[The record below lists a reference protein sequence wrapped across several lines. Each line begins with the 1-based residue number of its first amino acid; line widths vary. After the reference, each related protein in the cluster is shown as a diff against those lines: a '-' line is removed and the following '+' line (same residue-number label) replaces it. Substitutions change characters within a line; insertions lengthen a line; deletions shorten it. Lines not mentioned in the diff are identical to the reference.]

1 MCVLYIYIGTI
12 KIKKIVVTKI
22 IELDDNRVI
31 LSTLFR
37 NKIKV
42 DIYSTLLIIC
52 QGDSIRE
59 QGIL

>member
-37 NKIKV
+37 NKIKAS
-42 DIYSTLLIIC
+42 IYSTFLIIS
-52 QGDSIRE
+52 QGGSIRE

>member
-31 LSTLFR
+31 VSTLFR

-42 DIYSTLLIIC
+42 GIYSTLLII
-52 QGDSIRE
+52 R
-59 QGIL
+59 IL